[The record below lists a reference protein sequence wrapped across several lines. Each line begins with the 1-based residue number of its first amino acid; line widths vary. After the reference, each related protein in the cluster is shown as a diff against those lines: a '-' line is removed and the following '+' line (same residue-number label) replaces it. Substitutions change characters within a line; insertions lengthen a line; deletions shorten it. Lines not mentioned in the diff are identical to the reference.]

1 MFPFDVDIEDEEEVI
16 EEESNLNTDYEIDFN
31 TGRLTG
37 RIITGLAAVVQW
49 ARLTLATERYFYSQ
63 YSWDYGSEL
72 QNLIGKNHSKDYI
85 ESEVKRI
92 LNEAL
97 LINEAIKG
105 IEDLK
110 CGSNGEKL
118 KISFGLETI
127 YGRGD
132 IYV

>member
-16 EEESNLNTDYEIDFN
+16 EDENNLNTDYEIDFN

-49 ARLTLATERYFYSQ
+49 ARLTLATERYFYTQ

-72 QNLIGKNHSKDYI
+72 QSLIGRNHSKDYI

-97 LINEAIKG
+97 LVNEDIKS
-105 IEDLK
+105 IEDLR
-110 CGSNGEKL
+110 CDIEGDKL
-118 KISFGLETI
+118 SISFGLETV

-132 IYV
+132 IDV

>member
-1 MFPFDVDIEDEEEVI
+1 MFPFDIEVEDEEEVI
-16 EEESNLNTDYEIDFN
+16 EEERALNTDYEIDFN

-49 ARLTLATERYFYSQ
+49 TRLTLATERYFYTQ
-63 YSWDYGSEL
+63 YSWNYGSEL

-97 LINEAIKG
+97 LINEAITS

-110 CGSNGEKL
+110 CYSSGEKL

-132 IYV
+132 IDV

>member
-1 MFPFDVDIEDEEEVI
+1 M
-16 EEESNLNTDYEIDFN
+16 
-31 TGRLTG
+31 
-37 RIITGLAAVVQW
+37 
-49 ARLTLATERYFYSQ
+49 
-63 YSWDYGSEL
+63 

-105 IEDLK
+105 IEDLE
-110 CGSNGEKL
+110 CDTNGEKL

-132 IYV
+132 IDV

>member
-1 MFPFDVDIEDEEEVI
+1 MTLS
-16 EEESNLNTDYEIDFN
+16 SNLIREVLH
-31 TGRLTG
+31 TGIHVG
-37 RIITGLAAVVQW
+37 IKK
-49 ARLTLATERYFYSQ
+49 
-63 YSWDYGSEL
+63 
-72 QNLIGKNHSKDYI
+72 NLIGKNHSKDYI

-110 CGSNGEKL
+110 CDSNGEKL

-132 IYV
+132 IDV

>member
-16 EEESNLNTDYEIDFN
+16 EDESNLNTDYEIDFN
-31 TGRLTG
+31 IGRLTG

-105 IEDLK
+105 IEDLE
-110 CGSNGEKL
+110 CDTNGEKL

-132 IYV
+132 IDV